1 MSEQAERHE
10 FQSEA
15 KQVLE
20 LMIHSVYSNPDIF
33 LRELISNASDAL
45 DKLRIESLSGET
57 LGYSRGEGKITV
69 RIDPEKRALTVSDN
83 GIGMSRGELI
93 SFLGTIAKSGT
104 GEFIA
109 AMSKARGNGD
119 LIGQFGVGFYSSFI
133 VAERVT
139 VDTRKAGTEES
150 WLWDSSGD
158 GTFSIEPGG
167 REAPGTDVT
176 LYIKERKK
184 DDEDSPPEIKN
195 YLSEWTL
202 REIIKKYSDFV
213 SYPIYLEDSNSKKDA
228 GGAKDEPVNS
238 MKAIWIRP
246 ESDVSDDEY
255 NEFYKHITH
264 DWENPMER
272 IVYRAEG
279 TNEFHALLYI
289 PSRPPLDLFYREGAH
304 GIELYIR
311 RVFIMSDCRELIP
324 EYLRFVRGVVDS
336 EDLPLNV
343 SREILQQDSM
353 TAMIKRGV
361 VRKVLDALKKMKTDR
376 PEDYKKFWG
385 MFGEVLK
392 EGIVSDTRNRDAI
405 MKLALFGASRS
416 GRTSLE
422 DYVAG
427 MKEGQKSI
435 YYIAGG
441 KSDALVS
448 SPKLE
453 AFSERGIDVLLLSD
467 PVDEIWIS
475 AVREFDSHQFAS
487 ASSADVEI
495 EGGEP
500 SPNDGAGE
508 KDEDGL
514 ASRVKEAL
522 KGVEGFADVEDVKLS
537 SRLVGSPATFAQK
550 GDPISP
556 QMRNFFR
563 SMGQDAPPE
572 RRVLEINASHP
583 LVKKISRSDWAG
595 EASKDWAVLL
605 AGLASISDGEPVK
618 DAAAFTRTL
627 EKLTLMEGL

>member
-1 MSEQAERHE
+1 MSGQAERHE

-45 DKLRIESLSGET
+45 DKLRIESLSDET
-57 LGYSRGEGKITV
+57 LGYARGEGKITV
-69 RIDPEKRALTVSDN
+69 RIDSEKRTLTVSDN
-83 GIGMSRGELI
+83 GIGMSRDELI
-93 SFLGTIAKSGT
+93 AFLGTIAKSGT
-104 GEFIA
+104 REFIA
-109 AMSKARGNGD
+109 AMNEARGNGD

-150 WLWDSSGD
+150 WLWDSAGD

-167 REAPGTDVT
+167 RELFGTDVT
-176 LYIKERKK
+176 LYIKERGK
-184 DDEDSPPEIKN
+184 DDEDSPSEIKN
-195 YLSEWTL
+195 YLSRWTL

-213 SYPIYLEDSNSKKDA
+213 SYPIYLEDQGEKKDA
-228 GGAKDEPVNS
+228 GDMKDEPVNS
-238 MKAIWIRP
+238 MKAIWIRS
-246 ESDVSDDEY
+246 EADVPDDEY

-264 DWENPMER
+264 DWEDPMER

-289 PSRPPLDLFYREGAH
+289 PSRLPLDLFYREGAH

-311 RVFIMSDCRELIP
+311 RVFIMSDCRDLIP

-361 VRKVLDALKKMKTDR
+361 VRKVLDTLKKMKTDR
-376 PEDYKKFWG
+376 AEDYKKFWG
-385 MFGEVLK
+385 MFGEVFK
-392 EGIVSDTRNRDAI
+392 EGIVSDAKNRDAI
-405 MKLALFGASRS
+405 MKLALFTASLS
-416 GRTSLE
+416 GWISLE
-422 DYVAG
+422 DYAAN

-435 YYIAGG
+435 YYITGG
-441 KSDALVS
+441 KSDALAS

-467 PVDEIWIS
+467 PIDEIWIS

-487 ASSADVEI
+487 ASAADVEI

-500 SPNDGAGE
+500 PRKDGASEG
-508 KDEDGL
+508 KDEDDL
-514 ASRVKEAL
+514 ASRVKDAL
-522 KGVEGFADVEDVKLS
+522 KNIEGFADVEDVKLS
-537 SRLVGSPATFAQK
+537 SRLVGSPATFVQK
-550 GDPISP
+550 GEPISP

-563 SMGQDAPPE
+563 SMGQDTPPE
-572 RRVLEINASHP
+572 RRVLEINALHP
-583 LVKKISRSDWAG
+583 LIKKISRSDWTG
-595 EASKDWAVLL
+595 EASRDWAVLIS
-605 AGLASISDGEPVK
+605 GLASISDGEPVRN
-618 DAAAFTRTL
+618 AADFTRTL
-627 EKLTLMEGL
+627 EGMLES